1 MARPQNRS
9 RRTGGRRRHRKKIS
23 FLTREKIEYV
33 DYKDINLLRKFISDR
48 AKIRA
53 RRVTGNNERQQQAVA
68 LAIKN
73 AREMAL
79 LPYENRVTTQ
89 RRVSENSRFG
99 ADRTDEELDRRTPT
113 QAASGRPSESPQVRS
128 GRPPESPQARSGRPP
143 ESPQARSGRPSESP
157 QADPS
162 EVSGAASPGVAASQS
177 QPSTRPTQENSP
189 AATAEGPAMAE
200 PPTDGEATA
209 AEESA
214 AADTDSQE
222 GRQ

>member
-89 RRVSENSRFG
+89 RRVSENSRLG
-99 ADRTDEELDRRTPT
+99 GDRADEELDRRTPN
-113 QAASGRPSESPQVRS
+113 QMMSDRSAEPSMA
-128 GRPPESPQARSGRPP
+128 GPPEVDKAMST
-143 ESPQARSGRPSESP
+143 ES
-157 QADPS
+157 
-162 EVSGAASPGVAASQS
+162 VASASQPPTS
-177 QPSTRPTQENSP
+177 STQEGSP
-189 AATAEGPAMAE
+189 TV
-200 PPTDGEATA
+200 A
-209 AEESA
+209 AEEPIVA
-214 AADTDSQE
+214 EEPTATEEPVVAV
-222 GRQ
+222 